1 MLRTGVD
8 LIEVAR
14 VEEAATRHGERFY
27 ERFFTP
33 GERAYCGERFPA
45 LAARFAAKEAVSK
58 ALGTGIGD
66 VSWREIE
73 VVSGERNKPE
83 VRLHGAAER
92 LAAELG
98 LTTWSLSLSHTH
110 EHAIAFVVAM
120 GEDRT

>member
-8 LIEVAR
+8 LIEVSR
-14 VEEAATRHGERFY
+14 VEEAAARHGERFY
-27 ERFFTP
+27 ARFFTA
-33 GERAYCGERFPA
+33 GERAYCGDRYPA

-66 VSWREIE
+66 VSWQEIE
-73 VVSGERNKPE
+73 VINGERNKPE
-83 VRLHGAAER
+83 VRLHGAAAR

-98 LTTWSLSLSHTH
+98 LTDWSLSLSHTH

-120 GEDRT
+120 GDDRT